1 MGGASRGEDGMSVD
15 GSTTE
20 RHIVT
25 IIAEAAVEAR
35 LIADVKRLGAKGYSI
50 GHVRGEGTTGSRLH
64 DLNGPSVRLETV
76 VTEPIAEAILA
87 HLAAEYFDRFAV
99 VAWVSPALVMRPGRF

>member
-1 MGGASRGEDGMSVD
+1 
-15 GSTTE
+15 
-20 RHIVT
+20 
-25 IIAEAAVEAR
+25 
-35 LIADVKRLGAKGYSI
+35 
-50 GHVRGEGTTGSRLH
+50 
-64 DLNGPSVRLETV
+64 